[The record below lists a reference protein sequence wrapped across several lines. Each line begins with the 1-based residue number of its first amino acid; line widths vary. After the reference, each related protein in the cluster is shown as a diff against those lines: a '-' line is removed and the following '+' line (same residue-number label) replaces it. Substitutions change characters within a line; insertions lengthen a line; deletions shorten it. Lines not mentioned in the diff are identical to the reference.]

1 MRTPSGRRLV
11 AAALVAA
18 VAASVLVAAPTTPTA
33 ADGNE
38 APGAPAPSRGL
49 TMGDAYACALVA
61 GDQVK
66 CWGRNRDGELGLG
79 DTADRGDGPGE
90 LGLAL
95 ATVDLGDRV
104 PVELTASGRFHFF
117 FGGREGSHTCARFD
131 DGQVACWGRN
141 AQGELGLGHEEKRG
155 DGPGELGTHLAT
167 VDLGTGRTATAL
179 TSADRANCAV
189 LDDGTVKCWGLN
201 GTGQLGQGDTR
212 GRGDEPGEMGDA
224 LAPVDLG
231 TGRTATAVTGASWHF
246 CALLDGGQ
254 VKCWGGNFFGQLG
267 LGDSQNRGGGAG
279 QMGDALPAV
288 DLGTGRTATAVST
301 GGGHTC
307 ALLAGGDVKCW
318 GAGGALGL
326 GDTLPRGSGPGEMG
340 DALPTVDL
348 GTGRSATAI
357 SAGAD
362 FTCAL
367 LDDGSVK
374 CWGENRFGQLG
385 LGDTDD
391 RGVGPGEMGDALP
404 AVDLGAGRTATAVTA
419 GDLGACARLDDGSVK
434 CWGDNEAGA
443 LGQGDTAARGDGP
456 GEMGDALAPVALGG
470 TGVAGRVRAPSGDE
484 IRGALVAVLDRDDF
498 GLVTGAVADLSGYHG
513 AVTPPGDYFAYVID
527 PAGVH
532 EPGFFGP
539 PTTVTVAPEAVA
551 PVDPVLPARGGAVAG
566 TITEAGTG
574 APIPTGE
581 AIALDAT
588 TGEVAGAAASDP
600 SGHYTLTGLPPG
612 AYRLVLLDRSGGHA
626 ARFFPDAPDLATSA
640 PVTVTAGA
648 TTDADATLPTQAP
661 PGSGTALSGRVRDPV
676 GTALPGMLV
685 VALRADDL
693 AVARAGLT
701 GTTGGY
707 ALSLAPGDYVLVFL
721 DPTGDH
727 RVAWHLDPATSP
739 ALVHA
744 VLEPTVGSMSGTVT
758 GSGGA
763 PIPGTWVVAIRANGA
778 VAAAAVAGPDG
789 TYRIDRLPPDTY
801 RAAIL
806 DPATGRLEYWLGA
819 ADYATGDVI
828 DVPAGADVPVDA
840 TLGAP

>member
-391 RGVGPGEMGDALP
+391 RGVGPRRDGRRAPGGRP
-404 AVDLGAGRTATAVTA
+404 GRGPHRHGRHRRRPGAC
-419 GDLGACARLDDGSVK
+419 ACARLDDSSVK
-434 CWGDNEAGA
+434 CWGRQRGRRPR
-443 LGQGDTAARGDGP
+443 GDTTRPRGDGQGRWATP
-456 GEMGDALAPVALGG
+456 WRRWRS
-470 TGVAGRVRAPSGDE
+470 AGRGGRPGARRRATRSG
-484 IRGALVAVLDRDDF
+484 GALVAVLDWDDVF
-498 GLVTGAVADLSGYHG
+498 AWSPAPSPTSAATTAPSPRPGTTSPTSS
-513 AVTPPGDYFAYVID
+513 TPPGSTSRADGA
-527 PAGVH
+527 
-532 EPGFFGP
+532 

-551 PVDPVLPARGGAVAG
+551 PGRPCPARLRRGCGGHDHRG
-566 TITEAGTG
+566 GHG
-574 APIPTGE
+574 RLIPTGE

-612 AYRLVLLDRSGGHA
+612 AYRLVLSTGR
-626 ARFFPDAPDLATSA
+626 
-640 PVTVTAGA
+640 AG
-648 TTDADATLPTQAP
+648 TP
-661 PGSGTALSGRVRDPV
+661 PGS
-676 GTALPGMLV
+676 
-685 VALRADDL
+685 
-693 AVARAGLT
+693 
-701 GTTGGY
+701 
-707 ALSLAPGDYVLVFL
+707 
-721 DPTGDH
+721 
-727 RVAWHLDPATSP
+727 SP
-739 ALVHA
+739 ARL
-744 VLEPTVGSMSGTVT
+744 
-758 GSGGA
+758 
-763 PIPGTWVVAIRANGA
+763 TWPR
-778 VAAAAVAGPDG
+778 P
-789 TYRIDRLPPDTY
+789 RR
-801 RAAIL
+801 
-806 DPATGRLEYWLGA
+806 
-819 ADYATGDVI
+819 
-828 DVPAGADVPVDA
+828 
-840 TLGAP
+840 